1 MNKRMKMIILGT
13 MIAATAG
20 ALLYSGG
27 AGRAAQ
33 ESGYKPLVEF
43 EGAIVFHSNFD
54 GDNEIYVLDKKG
66 LVQLTNNSW
75 NDEYPVWSP
84 DGSRIAYTSD
94 PDGHYDIHV
103 MNADG
108 SVTGAV
114 TSFTSDEKEPSWFP
128 DGNRIA
134 YSREIGRLLR
144 DKISLYKVNLREGK
158 SAPLIPGSGK
168 TNAIPD
174 ISPTEPLVTFTQKR
188 LMGWDS
194 ALYNWKTGKA
204 EWLDEG
210 GKSCRARFS
219 PDGTMLAYVSSKSDG
234 KGDIWLMKADGS
246 GKRRLTE
253 RDETYDYFPSW
264 SPDGRFVVF
273 NSSTQHD
280 HSGDWQLWIVEVATG
295 RAELLLDTP
304 GNDVFPDWK

>member
-1 MNKRMKMIILGT
+1 MNMRRRIIFMAAL
-13 MIAATAG
+13 IAATAG

-33 ESGYKPLVEF
+33 ESGYKPLTEF
-43 EGAIVFHSNFD
+43 EGKIVFHSNFD

-66 LVQLTNNSW
+66 LVKLTNNSW

-84 DGSRIAYTSD
+84 DGSRIAYSAD
-94 PDGHYDIHV
+94 PDGNYDIHV

-108 SVTGAV
+108 SEAGAV
-114 TSFTSDEKEPSWFP
+114 TSFTSDEKEPSWYP

-134 YSREIGRLLR
+134 YSREIDRLLR

-158 SAPLIPGSGK
+158 SAPLIPRYGK
-168 TNAIPD
+168 THAIPD

-188 LMGWDS
+188 LMGWDA
-194 ALYNWKTGKA
+194 ALYNLKTGVA
-204 EWLDEG
+204 EWLDDG

-219 PDGTMLAYVSSKSDG
+219 PDGTMLAYVSSKADG
-234 KGDIWLMKADGS
+234 KGDIWLMKTDGS

-264 SPDGRFVVF
+264 SPDGRFIVF

-280 HSGDWQLWIVEVATG
+280 HNGDWQLWIVEVATG
-295 RAELLLDTP
+295 RADLLLDTP